1 MEQHIKFD
9 YFYGKEANLYS
20 FYRVPKL
27 LFTEPMFKEL
37 SCEAKI
43 LYGLMLDRMS
53 LSIKNAWFDAEG
65 RAYIYFSIEEI
76 AELLNCGK
84 NKAVRSLQ
92 ELVNDTGIGLIEK
105 KRQGQG
111 KANIL
116 YVKNFVLEDSQ
127 NVNNGDTE
135 IEKYSSEVSF
145 STFKNVKKRNSEIT
159 KNNIQEVSNWGCNK
173 NKYNNTDFSEMESNH
188 IVSEKDGLDVMRAY
202 EQLIKE
208 NIDFDILLER
218 NPYDQEVLQGIF
230 DLILEMVLTKTDEVV
245 ISSNR
250 YPTELVKSKMLKLNS
265 SHIDYVMGC
274 MRSNTTK
281 VKNIKKYL
289 LTALF
294 NAPTTIGSYYQAE
307 VNHDLPQYARAR

>member
-9 YFYGKEANLYS
+9 YFYGKEANSYS

-27 LFTEPMFKEL
+27 LFTDPMFKDL

-65 RAYIYFSIEEI
+65 RAYIYFAIEEI

-92 ELVNDTGIGLIEK
+92 ELVDDTGIGLIEK

-116 YVKNFVLEDSQ
+116 YVKNFVLEDGQ
-127 NVNNGDTE
+127 NVNNGDSK
-135 IEKYSSEVSF
+135 IEKTGSEVSF
-145 STFKNVKKRNSEIT
+145 STFKDVKKRDSEIT

-173 NKYNNTDFSEMESNH
+173 NKYNNTDFSENESNH

-202 EQLIKE
+202 ELLIKE
-208 NIDFDILLER
+208 NIDFDILQER
-218 NPYDQEVLQGIF
+218 NPYDREILHGIV
-230 DLILEMVLTKTDEVV
+230 DLILEMVLSKADEVV

-265 SHIDYVMGC
+265 SHVDYVMGC

-289 LTALF
+289 LTVLF

-307 VNHDLPQYARAR
+307 VNHDMPQYARAR